1 VEDVM
6 NVGEGD
12 FLARGIDSS
21 SATDWLMA
29 EPGAPAYGTDN
40 AIVRLSFELAL
51 AVLAYVGELEAGRR
65 YMVARQLLRCGTSVG
80 ANVREVQHAES
91 RADFIHKC
99 KIAAKEAEE
108 TGYWLQ
114 LCTHAP
120 DYVTPPSPL
129 TDVLLSVR
137 RLLARIIISSKANA
151 AKSSAS

>member
-1 VEDVM
+1 VDDVTNVEDGDSHTGG
-6 NVGEGD
+6 GE
-12 FLARGIDSS
+12 
-21 SATDWLMA
+21 WLVS
-29 EPGAPAYGTDN
+29 ETGAPAYGTDN
-40 AIVRLSFELAL
+40 AVVRLSFELAL

-80 ANVREVQHAES
+80 ANVRESQHAES

-108 TGYWLQ
+108 TDYWLQ

-120 DYVTPPSPL
+120 NYATPPSTL

-151 AKSSAS
+151 AKSSSAS